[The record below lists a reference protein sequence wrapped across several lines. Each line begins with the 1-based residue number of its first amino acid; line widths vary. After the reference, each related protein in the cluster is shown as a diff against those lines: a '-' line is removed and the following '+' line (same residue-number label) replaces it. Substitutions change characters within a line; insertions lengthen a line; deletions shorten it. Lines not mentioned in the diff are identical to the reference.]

1 MNRGTADK
9 EPVDCQWEATRRFP
23 DTLGVHPEPR
33 TAPEQPPN
41 GRIGVIYVL
50 RFREPEFTDIE
61 GRSELARAGH
71 ARVGTEG
78 DLNRRRRHV
87 LAGAI
92 AKLRL
97 QVVVA
102 HVIHVQARG
111 LRGLEVPACLDMQP
125 SIRLRVGRRPRN
137 KTWRAVRPVYR
148 NFNVDLSYIAACAVP
163 QPDVDQI
170 YPYLKNVK
178 HIARKRVWNVWQQNP
193 EIHRSDISRVVCI
206 LEITSQ

>member
-33 TAPEQPPN
+33 TAPERQDWCN
-41 GRIGVIYVL
+41 LRIAFP
-50 RFREPEFTDIE
+50 RPEFTGIE

-97 QVVVA
+97 KVVVA

-163 QPDVDQI
+163 QPDVDLI

-178 HIARKRVWNVWQQNP
+178 HIASN
-193 EIHRSDISRVVCI
+193 
-206 LEITSQ
+206 